1 VGFQMVQDINEWSE
15 QILAI
20 ARQTADDSLERAI
33 AIARQVPSGT
43 DSYTPAQKEIKIWQ
57 IRLNPPQPE
66 AIPPTFKLDKLEK
79 ERQDREN

>member
-1 VGFQMVQDINEWSE
+1 VQSINEWSD

-20 ARQTADDSLERAI
+20 AQQTSYDSLERAI

-43 DSYTPAQKEIKIWQ
+43 TSYIPAQKEIKVWQ

-66 AIPPTFKLDKLEK
+66 AIPPTFKLDKLRKDQE
-79 ERQDREN
+79 EDN